1 MSLELASRRSA
12 LVDCGHGRGCQ
23 QRRVAAEHKISI
35 PEFSIPKISIPDL
48 LYGLLAISGWLAT
61 TALIVGGVFVALF
74 VAAGNGTMAGFFA
87 QFDLLARH
95 YLAAEPLR
103 RAAFDGQLLIVVG
116 SVFAVTAFL
125 RRTALMAIFLGGTDG
140 PTITN

>member
-1 MSLELASRRSA
+1 M
-12 LVDCGHGRGCQ
+12 
-23 QRRVAAEHKISI
+23 
-35 PEFSIPKISIPDL
+35 
-48 LYGLLAISGWLAT
+48 SGWLAT

-74 VAAGNGTMAGFFA
+74 VAAGNGTLAGFFE

-103 RAAFDGQLLIVVG
+103 RAAFDGQLLIAAAI
-116 SVFAVTAFL
+116 VFAVTAFF
-125 RRTALMAIFLGGTDG
+125 RRKALMAILLGGTDG

>member
-1 MSLELASRRSA
+1 MSPELASPELASPRSA
-12 LVDCGHGRGCQ
+12 SVDRGYGRALQ
-23 QRRVAAEHKISI
+23 RQRRTTREQRASI
-35 PEFSIPKISIPDL
+35 PGV
-48 LYGLLAISGWLAT
+48 LYAIVTLTGWLAT

-74 VAAGNGTMAGFFA
+74 VAAGNGTLAGFFE

-103 RAAFDGQLLIVVG
+103 RAAFDGQLLIAAAIA
-116 SVFAVTAFL
+116 FAVTGFL
-125 RRTALMAIFLGGTDG
+125 RRKALMAIFLGGTDE

>member
-1 MSLELASRRSA
+1 MDRGYERA
-12 LVDCGHGRGCQ
+12 LHQ
-23 QRRVAAEHKISI
+23 QRLAAREQKLSI
-35 PEFSIPKISIPDL
+35 PGV
-48 LYGLLAISGWLAT
+48 LYALLAMSGWLAT

-74 VAAGNGTMAGFFA
+74 VAAGNGTLAGFFE

-103 RAAFDGQLLIVVG
+103 RAAFDGQLLIAAAI
-116 SVFAVTAFL
+116 VFAVTAFF
-125 RRTALMAIFLGGTDG
+125 RRKALMAIFLGGTDG

>member
-1 MSLELASRRSA
+1 MSPELASPRSA
-12 LVDCGHGRGCQ
+12 SVYRGYGRASHQ
-23 QRRVAAEHKISI
+23 QRRAVREQRLSI
-35 PEFSIPKISIPDL
+35 PSL
-48 LYGLLAISGWLAT
+48 LYALLALTGWLAT

-74 VAAGNGTMAGFFA
+74 VAAGNGTLAGFFE

-103 RAAFDGQLLIVVG
+103 RAAFDGQLLIAAAI
-116 SVFAVTAFL
+116 VFAGTAFF
-125 RRTALMAIFLGGTDG
+125 RRKALMAILWGGTDG

>member
-1 MSLELASRRSA
+1 MSLELASPRSA
-12 LVDCGHGRGCQ
+12 SVDRGFQ
-23 QRRVAAEHKISI
+23 RALHRQRRAARERKLSV
-35 PEFSIPKISIPDL
+35 SSV
-48 LYGLLAISGWLAT
+48 LYALLAMSGWLAT

-74 VAAGNGTMAGFFA
+74 VAAGNGTLAGFFE

-103 RAAFDGQLLIVVG
+103 RAAFDGQLLIAAAI
-116 SVFAVTAFL
+116 VFAVTAFF
-125 RRTALMAIFLGGTDG
+125 RRKALMAIFWGGTDG

>member
-1 MSLELASRRSA
+1 MSPELASPELASA
-12 LVDCGHGRGCQ
+12 GSASVDRGYGRALHQQ
-23 QRRVAAEHKISI
+23 QRAAREQKPSI
-35 PEFSIPKISIPDL
+35 PGV
-48 LYGLLAISGWLAT
+48 LYGLLAMSGWLAT

-74 VAAGNGTMAGFFA
+74 VAAGNGTMAGFFE

-103 RAAFDGQLLIVVG
+103 RAAFEGQLLIAAAI
-116 SVFAVTAFL
+116 VFAVTAFF
-125 RRTALMAIFLGGTDG
+125 RRKALMAILLGGTDG

>member
-1 MSLELASRRSA
+1 MSLELASPRSA
-12 LVDCGHGRGCQ
+12 LVDRGHGRGCQ
-23 QRRVAAEHKISI
+23 QRRTAAEQRISI
-35 PEFSIPKISIPDL
+35 PGL

-95 YLAAEPLR
+95 YLAAEPLH
-103 RAAFDGQLLIVVG
+103 RAAFDAQLLLAVG

-125 RRTALMAIFLGGTDG
+125 QRKALMAIFLGGTDG

>member
-1 MSLELASRRSA
+1 MSTEFASPELASPRSTSVDRGYGRA
-12 LVDCGHGRGCQ
+12 LHR
-23 QRRVAAEHKISI
+23 QRRAAREQKLSI
-35 PEFSIPKISIPDL
+35 PGL
-48 LYGLLAISGWLAT
+48 LYALLAMSGWLVT

-74 VAAGNGTMAGFFA
+74 VAAGNGTLAGFFE

-103 RAAFDGQLLIVVG
+103 RAAFDGQLLIAAAI
-116 SVFAVTAFL
+116 VFAVTAFF
-125 RRTALMAIFLGGTDG
+125 RRKALMAIFLGGTDG